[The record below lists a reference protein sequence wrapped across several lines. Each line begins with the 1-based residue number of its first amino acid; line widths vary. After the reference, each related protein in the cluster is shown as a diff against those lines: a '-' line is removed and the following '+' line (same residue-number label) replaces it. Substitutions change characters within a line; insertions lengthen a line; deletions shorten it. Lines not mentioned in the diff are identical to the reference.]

1 MLERES
7 ALNSHTNFYHS
18 GKWLGFNTLKYYFAA
33 DFMNRKYPAY
43 NFLQMISA
51 MLMILALLWLTMSA
65 PFVYAAQLKIAAQEK
80 GAGNTTPSAGNDEEA
95 PNPFGNTTE
104 EKAPTNSS
112 SFSEEYLHD
121 NHKEDYVSSIISQY
135 HKCENAGTYHAFHGE
150 LLVPPPN
157 VA

>member
-1 MLERES
+1 MTNGLALTHES
-7 ALNSHTNFYHS
+7 VILR
-18 GKWLGFNTLKYYFAA
+18 KI
-33 DFMNRKYPAY
+33 FMNRKPQSY
-43 NFLQMISA
+43 NFFQMTSA

-65 PFVYAAQLKIAAQEK
+65 PFVYAAQQKIVAQEK
-80 GAGNTTPSAGNDEEA
+80 AASDTSPLAGNDDETT
-95 PNPFGNTTE
+95 NPFGNNTE

-121 NHKEDYVSSIISQY
+121 NHKEDYFSSIISRY

-157 VA
+157 AA